1 MSVGEALLAIAA
13 SDRERAI
20 RSAAA
25 VSDAAPEAALA
36 KALLRFLERGADSG
50 VYEEP
55 SSFQAFIDNGDNP
68 GLYAATIAH
77 LASIHS
83 RLKPESVADI
93 GCGDGR
99 VTAGAL
105 NATTA
110 QVHLVEPS
118 GDLLSQARDRL
129 DWGTTNLVSHE
140 TTAAGFLG
148 GLDTDEH
155 VDLIQSTFAMHT
167 IPPAERPALLGQL
180 GKHTSHVVVVEFD
193 VPAFADHSEEH
204 AAYTADRFQKGI
216 AEYPGHPE
224 VVDGFLMSVLVAQF
238 DPTQKRHTFEGPA
251 TTWATSFEDAG
262 FGTSITPLFDYWW
275 APAFALEAVRR

>member
-13 SDRERAI
+13 SDREQAI
-20 RSAAA
+20 QSAAA
-25 VSDAAPEAALA
+25 VNDAAPEAALA
-36 KALLRFLERGADSG
+36 KALLRFLDRGADSG

-68 GLYAATIAH
+68 DLYTATIAH
-77 LASIHS
+77 LARLHS
-83 RLKPESVADI
+83 QLTPASVADI

-105 NATTA
+105 DSATTT
-110 QVHLVEPS
+110 VHLVEPS
-118 GDLLSQARDRL
+118 GDLLAQACGRS
-129 DWGTTNLVSHE
+129 DWAKTKLVSHE
-140 TTAAGFLG
+140 TTAAGFLAELG
-148 GLDTDEH
+148 SDEQI
-155 VDLIQSTFAMHT
+155 DLVQSTFAMHT
-167 IPPAERPALLGQL
+167 IPTAERPSLLAQL

-193 VPAFADHSEEH
+193 VPAFTDHSEEH

-216 AEYPGHPE
+216 AEYPDHPE

-238 DPTQKRHTFEGPA
+238 DPAQRRHTFEGPA
-251 TTWATSFEDAG
+251 ASWATSFEDAG
-262 FGTSITPLFDYWW
+262 FDTTITPLFNYWW